1 MFLIVGLGNPGAKY
15 EKTRHNLGY
24 LVAEAF
30 ANKHEGS
37 FTRAWRVKGRLATV
51 VYHEKKVTVLLP
63 TTFMNLSGE
72 AVRALLNYQ
81 KAPISQLMVV
91 VDEVYLKFGQL
102 RMRKKGSAAG
112 HNGMRSIEE
121 QLQTQEYPRLRMG
134 VGPEGEI
141 PGALEDFVL
150 ESFNKKESELLGP
163 CIGRGV
169 ELLEKWLDE
178 GIDSAIQRA
187 GEYCP
192 LIG

>member
-1 MFLIVGLGNPGAKY
+1 MFLIVGLGNPGTQY

-30 ANKHEGS
+30 ARKHGGS
-37 FTRAWRVKGRLATV
+37 FKKAWRVKGQLATA
-51 VYHEKKVTVLLP
+51 VYKEKKVAVLLP
-63 TTFMNLSGE
+63 TTYMNLSGE
-72 AVRALLNYQ
+72 AVKRLLDYYRAQ
-81 KAPISQLMVV
+81 REQLMVV

-102 RMRKKGSAAG
+102 RVRKKGSAGG

-121 QLQTQEYPRLRMG
+121 ELQTQEYPRLRMG

-141 PGALEDFVL
+141 PGRLEDFVL
-150 ESFNKKESELLGP
+150 EPFNKKESELLDQ
-163 CIGRGV
+163 CVDRGV
-169 ELLEKWLDE
+169 ALLEKWLDE
-178 GIDSAIQRA
+178 GIDSMIQAA

>member
-30 ANKHEGS
+30 ASKHGGS
-37 FTRAWRVKGRLATV
+37 FSRGWRVKGRLATV

-72 AVRALLNYQ
+72 AVRALLHYQ
-81 KAPISQLMVV
+81 KAQISQLMVV

-102 RMRKKGSAAG
+102 RVRKKGSAAG

-150 ESFNKKESELLGP
+150 ESFNKKESELLDQ

-178 GIDSAIQRA
+178 GIDSAIQKA